1 MAAALFELSG
11 SHRMTEEIEEPA
23 ALRVARF
30 RLQHWQER
38 FAAARVNDDEE
49 ELRQA
54 TKFIAAY
61 GVLITSLASV
71 ARDR

>member
-1 MAAALFELSG
+1 MA
-11 SHRMTEEIEEPA
+11 EEIQKPA

-30 RLQHWQER
+30 RLQHWQDR
-38 FAAARVNDDEE
+38 LAAARVNDDKE

-54 TKFIAAY
+54 AKFVAAY
-61 GVLITSLASV
+61 GVLITSLETV